1 MWDGFNWLRIG
12 FSGVTTVTNL
22 WVPKKKQGNPLLG
35 GPISASQLLCP
46 IETDTL
52 IL

>member
-22 WVPKKKQGNPLLG
+22 WVKKKAGKF
-35 GPISASQLLCP
+35 
-46 IETDTL
+46 L
-52 IL
+52 IR